1 MFCLLN
7 SDVKLFSKLNS
18 NSDILVVQFVGIIA
32 VGCSNI
38 LVIDL
43 NRLNLVAF
51 VGLYGDSQVISSG
64 SMAGLAFLDLV
75 DTCTICALLFTG
87 HLNGSQN
94 SNFTVLCI
102 VHGNI
107 DNLLQLCGNDQ
118 AALRILSDGTGI
130 SAIAIQSHCD
140 FLAAAVTAFHSI
152 SNAGQTITGVRSY
165 DNDNFALS
173 GSTLTQRRYGSGSGR
188 QLITALLLVLI
199 DEVLADTTVSIA
211 VQDNLTIGRLICQVV
226 SMQATVVTQV
236 SLLVAIIAI
245 AMTVVLSGAGNGI
258 STHGSIIQACPVAL
272 CSGLTDVCTPQE
284 FFVVVDAILTDTL
297 SIIGVV
303 VDSSLSIDGITLLI
317 IIHVGSESRSVGIVG
332 CQIDSHSG
340 ICVHG
345 DKLTAYDGC
354 LHLLLGHLTAL
365 ELGHICIAGI
375 TLIIQNNLSLS
386 VHIVIQRSVCIM

>member
-173 GSTLTQRRYGSGSGR
+173 GSTLTQRRYGSSGGR
-188 QLITALLLVLI
+188 QLIAALLLVLI
-199 DEVLADTTVSIA
+199 DEVLADTAVSIA
-211 VQDNLTIGRLICQVV
+211 VQDDLTIGGLICQVV

-236 SLLVAIIAI
+236 SLLGTIVGVAMAI
-245 AMTVVLSGAGNGI
+245 VLSGTGDSIGTDCLRCPI
-258 STHGSIIQACPVAL
+258 SLCGSF
-272 CSGLTDVCTPQE
+272 TDVCAPQE
-284 FFVVVDAILTDTL
+284 LAVVIFAVIANTL
-297 SIIGVV
+297 SVVRVIIN
-303 VDSSLSIDGITLLI
+303 SSLGINGCLLLLV
-317 IIHVGSESRSVGIVG
+317 IHSVSESRSVGVVG
-332 CQIDSHSG
+332 CQINGHSG
-340 ICVHG
+340 ICVHS
-345 DKLTAYDGC
+345 DKLTTNNSC
-354 LHLLLGHLTAL
+354 LHLLLGHLTRL
-365 ELGHICIAGI
+365 ELLHINIAGI
-375 TLIIQNNLSLS
+375 TLVIQNNLTLS
-386 VHIVIQRSVCIM
+386 INIVVQRSVCIM